1 MPSGECRHSHSCRQ
15 VNVDTHIVGGTT
27 LGLWT
32 HNLDRMHREDGKKHD
47 TTINSGRDN
56 KDRIHI
62 LSSGE
67 CRYSSV
73 LRLSRALDACSSQ
86 IADRM
91 HGADGKKIVVMIQQ

>member
-1 MPSGECRHSHSCRQ
+1 MSTLISLVAQPWDFGR
-15 VNVDTHIVGGTT
+15 TT
-27 LGLWT
+27 SGLWT
-32 HNLDRMHREDGKKHD
+32 LAIHIPIYDRMHREDGKKHD